1 MGGGGI
7 GGVVDGVGRGGGF
20 LLLGSVRPMIPCLFS
35 FCVGWRAGS
44 WPGICWGRLIE
55 EDDDGGDYIPS
66 EQALRWEGSEM
77 GLEVSISAAFLASSL
92 SLRKDCMGLRRAGC
106 LVDGAIQYFL
116 E

>member
-1 MGGGGI
+1 M
-7 GGVVDGVGRGGGF
+7 GRGMLAFGK
-20 LLLGSVRPMIPCLFS
+20 RTTYDTMPFS

-55 EDDDGGDYIPS
+55 EEDDGGDYIPS
-66 EQALRWEGSEM
+66 EQALRWR
-77 GLEVSISAAFLASSL
+77 ARRWAWTYRFL
-92 SLRKDCMGLRRAGC
+92 RHFWHHHYHCRGLRRTGC

>member
-1 MGGGGI
+1 MMGWGGGI
-7 GGVVDGVGRGGGF
+7 LAFGKRTTYDTMPFFFR
-20 LLLGSVRPMIPCLFS
+20 
-35 FCVGWRAGS
+35 VGWRARS

-55 EDDDGGDYIPS
+55 EDDNGGDYIPS

-77 GLEVSISAAFLASSL
+77 DLEVSISAAFLASSL